1 MHKRFR
7 HPLPSQSEPSTRPRA
22 METAGASPADTRLRL
37 ALQAADLGIWDWDL
51 TTNRTVWSEV
61 HERIFGFAPG
71 TFPGDVATFF
81 RMVHPDD
88 LPRLE
93 AAVARARDTG
103 AEYQCEFRII
113 RRDGMER
120 WCAGRGTFLY
130 EEGRPVSATG
140 IIQDITEARDAA
152 LHLRASE
159 ERYRSVVEMMAE
171 GLTVQDATGAIVA
184 WNRSATRILGLSGDQ
199 LVGRTSLDPR
209 WRALREDG
217 SPFPGSEHPAM
228 VALRTGRPQRDVPMG
243 VHKPD
248 GEIMWIS
255 INAQPIFTAGSS
267 AASAVLCTF
276 TDITARRNSEEALR
290 RSEEHLRALFS
301 QAVVGIAEA
310 DLEGRFVLVNQQYC
324 DMLGYSRD
332 ELLALRLQDVTHP
345 EDLPRSLE
353 LLAESM
359 RSGKEFVIEK
369 RNLRKDGTLI
379 WVRNTVSLLRGAD
392 GRPAFIVAISHDVTE
407 ARRLEEQV
415 RHAQKLEGLGVLAG
429 SIAHDFN
436 NLLVGV
442 LGNASLAL
450 ADLPADSPA
459 AAAVRDIETTARQAA
474 ELTRQLLDYSGRG
487 RFVVQPVDLSALVA
501 DMRPLLATLTAKTAT
516 LRFDLAPDVPFIEAD
531 APQVR
536 QVVVNLVTNASD
548 ALEGRHGLITV
559 RTAAVDAD
567 RRMLESG
574 YLRNDLPEGRYVAL
588 DVADSG
594 VGMAGDTLARL
605 FDPFFTTKATGH
617 GLGLSASL
625 GIIRGHRGS
634 IKVESTPG
642 RGTAFTVLFPASAER
657 SEGPRLTAL
666 PRTPATGTWRGTGTV
681 LVVDDEAGVRHVAR
695 RMLTRAG
702 FEVLEAAEGREAL
715 ALFDRHPD
723 EIALVLLDLSM
734 PVLGGAACLQE
745 LRTRRPDLPV
755 ILTSGYNEADAP
767 IHLEGHRAA
776 GFVQKPF
783 VTDDLMD
790 AVRSALGGPPAGPR

>member
-1 MHKRFR
+1 MQKKSR
-7 HPLPSQSEPSTRPRA
+7 HHPPDQPRRPSPRRASETP
-22 METAGASPADTRLRL
+22 EVSPADARLRL
-37 ALQAADLGIWDWDL
+37 ALQAADLGTWDWDL
-51 TTNRTVWSEV
+51 TTNRALWSEV
-61 HERIFGFAPG
+61 HERIFGLAPG
-71 TFPGDVATFF
+71 SFPGDISTFF

-103 AEYQCEFRII
+103 VEYQCEFRII
-113 RRDGMER
+113 RSDGVER
-120 WCAGRGTFLY
+120 WCAGRGVFLY
-130 EEGRPVSATG
+130 EGGRPVRATG
-140 IIQDITEARDAA
+140 IIQDITESRDAA
-152 LHLRASE
+152 LHLRVSE
-159 ERYRSVVEMMAE
+159 ERYRSVIEMMAE

-199 LVGRTSLDPR
+199 LASRTSLDPR
-209 WRALREDG
+209 WQALREDG
-217 SPFPGSEHPAM
+217 SPFPGPEHPAM
-228 VALRTGRPQRDVPMG
+228 VALHTGVPQRDVLMG
-243 VHKPD
+243 VPRPD
-248 GEIMWIS
+248 GQVTWIS
-255 INAQPIFTAGSS
+255 INAQPIFSAGSS
-267 AASAVLCTF
+267 PPSAVLCTF
-276 TDITARRNSEEALR
+276 TDVTARRTSEEAR
-290 RSEEHLRALFS
+290 RQSEEHFRALFS

-310 DLEGRFVLVNQQYC
+310 DLDGRFVLVNQQYC
-324 DMLGYSRD
+324 EMLGYSRD
-332 ELLALRLQDVTHP
+332 ELLALKLQDVTHVD
-345 EDLPRSLE
+345 DLPRSLE
-353 LLAESM
+353 LLAETI

-369 RNLRKDGTLI
+369 RNLRKDGTLL
-379 WVRNTVSLLRGAD
+379 WVRNTVSLIRGAD
-392 GRPAFIVAISHDVTE
+392 GRPAFILAISHDITE

-450 ADLPADSPA
+450 ADLTPESPA
-459 AAAVRDIETTARQAA
+459 AAAVRDIEATARQAA

-516 LRFDLAPDVPFIEAD
+516 LRFDLAPGVPRIEAD

-548 ALEGRHGLITV
+548 ALEGQHGVITV

-574 YLRNDLPEGRYVAL
+574 YLRDDLPEGRYVAL
-588 DVADSG
+588 EVSDSG
-594 VGMAGDTLARL
+594 IGMATDTLARL
-605 FDPFFTTKATGH
+605 FDPFFTTKPTGH
-617 GLGLSASL
+617 GLGLSATL

-634 IKVESTPG
+634 IRVESTPG
-642 RGTAFTVLFPASAER
+642 RGTTFTVLFPASADR
-657 SEGPRLTAL
+657 PEGAAVSP
-666 PRTPATGTWRGTGTV
+666 PPPAGGSGAWRGVGTV
-681 LVVDDEAGVRHVAR
+681 LVVDDEGGVRDVAR

-702 FEVLEAAEGREAL
+702 FQVREATDGREAL
-715 ALFDRHPD
+715 AVFDRHAD

-734 PVLGGAACLQE
+734 PVLGGEACLRE
-745 LRTRRPDLPV
+745 LTTRRPDLPV

-767 IHLEGHRAA
+767 IHLEGHRTA

-783 VTDDLMD
+783 VTADLMN
-790 AVRSALGGPPAGPR
+790 AVRSALRG